1 MHGSYS
7 YEQQPSNTTRKVS
20 KRSQEPD
27 KKGVNWRHNW
37 KDYTYAGR
45 EKSRIFRIGEGN
57 CAQTWGARSTSIRRY
72 RRRTK
77 QRIYK
82 RIQSWESLQSNQ
94 VAEGNK
100 LSNDETYVGVAS
112 HLHRRSAYRVQHQAH
127 VLRST
132 PLLPK
137 RAYQPPNNGRPIII
151 DSLSLSSPFSRHVTT
166 PSPFPPQPLHDFL
179 VFRGS

>member
-1 MHGSYS
+1 MARIATNNSHR
-7 YEQQPSNTTRKVS
+7 TRHVKFLNDRKS
-20 KRSQEPD
+20 PTRRGLIGDTIGKIIRTLEE
-27 KKGVNWRHNW
+27 KNREYLELERN
-37 KDYTYAGR
+37 YAR
-45 EKSRIFRIGEGN
+45 
-57 CAQTWGARSTSIRRY
+57 TWSARSTSIRRY
-72 RRRTK
+72 RRKTK

-82 RIQSWESLQSNQ
+82 RIQSWESLQSN
-94 VAEGNK
+94 VAGGNK

-132 PLLPK
+132 PLLPRVPK

>member
-1 MHGSYS
+1 MARIATNNSHR
-7 YEQQPSNTTRKVS
+7 TRHVKFLNDRKS
-20 KRSQEPD
+20 PTRRGLIGDTIGKIIRTLEE
-27 KKGVNWRHNW
+27 KNREYLELERN
-37 KDYTYAGR
+37 YAR
-45 EKSRIFRIGEGN
+45 
-57 CAQTWGARSTSIRRY
+57 TWSARSTSIRR

-82 RIQSWESLQSNQ
+82 RIQSWESLQSN
-94 VAEGNK
+94 VAGGNK

-132 PLLPK
+132 PLLPRVPK

-166 PSPFPPQPLHDFL
+166 PSPSPQPLHDFL